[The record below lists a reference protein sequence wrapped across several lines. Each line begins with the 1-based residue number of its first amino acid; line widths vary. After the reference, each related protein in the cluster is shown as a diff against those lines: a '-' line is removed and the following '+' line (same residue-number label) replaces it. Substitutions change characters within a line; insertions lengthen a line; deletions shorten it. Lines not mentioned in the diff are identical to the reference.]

1 MRKLIYWMMV
11 SVDGYIEGP
20 NQELDWISMDDELH
34 TYVNQLEREIGLYLN
49 GRRMYEVMAAYW
61 PTADKLSDQPAEVE
75 FALIWQQ
82 KPQIV
87 FSSTLE
93 RVEGNATLLRGSAV
107 EEVTRLKQQP
117 GADIEVGGAQLAGS
131 LMQAGLV
138 DEYRLFIIPVIL
150 GAGTRMIPLLAESVP
165 LRLVETHAFSS
176 GVVYLR
182 YERQV

>member
-1 MRKLIYWMMV
+1 MRKLIYFMMV
-11 SVDGYIEGP
+11 SLDGYIEGP
-20 NQELDWISMDDELH
+20 NHELDWITLDAELH

-61 PTADKLSDQPAEVE
+61 PTADKLSDEPAEIE

-93 RVEGNATLLRGSAV
+93 QVEGNTTLVRGSPI
-107 EEVTRLKQQP
+107 EEVTRLKEQS
-117 GADIEVGGAQLAGS
+117 GGDMEVGGAQLAGS
-131 LMQAGLV
+131 LIQAGLV

-150 GAGTRMIPLLAESVP
+150 GAGTRMIPPLAGSIP
-165 LRLVETHAFSS
+165 LRLVETHTFSS

-182 YERQV
+182 YERQA